1 MGQQVPRVR
10 SESLAHLPSRGPDAL
25 AFADLFLG
33 PDERLMPWQRFV
45 LTEGM
50 RTSEGGRYAHPLVSV
65 LVPRQQG
72 KSYVMR
78 LRVLAGMY
86 LWGES
91 WVTMS
96 QKLALTEE
104 HLEWAM
110 RLVSSTPDLRSKVS
124 RMSRTN
130 GRKFIEL
137 TNGGRWLATA
147 ATPDSARGLSGNLWV
162 DEIREVTPEGW
173 QAANPVTTAVAN
185 PQIWV
190 SSNAGDAHSTVLNDL
205 RTRALAQPKP
215 RIGWFE
221 WSADPSLPASSEE
234 GWLQANPAIGH
245 GRVTLETIRDAYSM
259 DAPRAFETER
269 LCRWTDA
276 LESPWPHGA
285 FERCRVDELR
295 LEPGPATWLAVDV
308 SPNRLRAD
316 LVAGQQ
322 LEDGRTAV
330 GLVQTWTSETA
341 VDDLVIA
348 QDVAKWARTY
358 SARAVAFDRWTG
370 AAIASRLA
378 TAGIPVGDVSGAAF
392 AQACD
397 ETLAAMVNGRLVH
410 TGQPV
415 LTDHMNACARKSLAD
430 GGWRI
435 VRRGSGGY
443 ISAACALV
451 MVAHYAATPAPSM
464 DIIVV

>member
-1 MGQQVPRVR
+1 M
-10 SESLAHLPSRGPDAL
+10 
-25 AFADLFLG
+25 AFADLVLG
-33 PDERLMPWQRFV
+33 ADEKLMPWQELV

-50 RTSEGGRYAHPLVSV
+50 RTDSRGRFCHPLVGV

-78 LRVLAGMY
+78 IRVLAGMY

-110 RLVSSTPDLRSKVS
+110 RLINSNPDLRAKVA

-173 QAANPVTTAVAN
+173 QAANPLTTAMEN

-205 RTRALAQPKP
+205 RTRALAQSTP

-221 WSADPSLPASSEE
+221 WSADPTLPASDETA
-234 GWLQANPAIGH
+234 WLQANPAIGH
-245 GRVTLETIRDAYSM
+245 GRVTLETLRDAYAM

-269 LCRWTDA
+269 LCRWTDS
-276 LESPWPHGA
+276 LESPWPYGA
-285 FERCRVDELR
+285 FEKCLQSDLA
-295 LEPGPATWLAVDV
+295 LEPGPPTWLAIDV

-316 LVAGQQ
+316 LVAGQ
-322 LEDGRTAV
+322 LLDDGRTAI
-330 GLVQTWTSETA
+330 GLVATWTSETA
-341 VDDLVIA
+341 VDNLAIA
-348 QDVAKWARTY
+348 QEVAKWARSY

-378 TAGIPVGDVSGAAF
+378 SAGIPVGDVSGAAF

-397 ETLAAMVNGRLVH
+397 ETLGAMVNGRLVH
-410 TGQPV
+410 AGQPI
-415 LTDHMNACARKSLAD
+415 LNDHVNACARKSLSD

-443 ISAACALV
+443 ISAACAMV
-451 MVAHYAATPAPSM
+451 MVTHFAAQPVAQV
-464 DIIVV
+464 DIIVI